1 MTHGVTITIQ
11 PTQMHMRKHVVE
23 LSLARWVR

>member
-1 MTHGVTITIQ
+1 MTHGGTITIQ
-11 PTQMHMRKHVVE
+11 TTQMHMRKHVIE